1 MDALTCWIPEVEE
14 PAMPFDAIVI
24 GTGFGGTIA
33 AVQLVAQGKSV
44 LMIERGTFWRSPYP
58 LPPITSTEGDAFGD
72 WAKQN
77 NMPVQY
83 WPRPDHRGG
92 LSDFLAALRNLH
104 KDGLYQYSIFHQADV
119 LTASGVGGGS
129 LIYSNVTIRPKDEAL
144 ARIGLKLGEGEFT
157 AARQWMEG
165 PHGNRKA
172 ANRGWLNYVV
182 TKVPMGKEMTAADF
196 VQLGVDPNDP
206 TQDTDGAYVLLDRSR
221 VLRKAAKEVSQKL
234 GVPMTWEP
242 LELAVLEYDAHK
254 AAQND
259 SDALL
264 AHAHCDR
271 QGRCILGCIPQARH
285 TLNKTLFKKV
295 LKNPGVTLL
304 PKCKVLQIAR
314 KPGGYEVTYEDRFT
328 GNGVQRQFAPR
339 VFLAGGVLGSTEILL
354 RSARAKTLPLSQ
366 TLGSKFSTNGDFGA
380 FAYQTVNKKTGRPL
394 PVSSTKGPINTSHVT
409 LNFNGRFIKI
419 EDCAIP
425 SLFAEYVSKGLEI
438 LDKAG
443 ASPNFFQ
450 LMKGILDSNVPE
462 HLIEGPDPYNP
473 KSFQTEAE
481 MLVDTFFFNVMGQ
494 DDATGKIALAGIDG
508 DQIDVGWKEPVA
520 QQKLWADI
528 EMLLR
533 EFSLAMGGRYIALPG
548 WQGVLGNKKL
558 VITHPLGGCPIGDT
572 HEMGVVDE
580 FGRVFDASKP
590 AASKEVLKDLY
601 VVDGSV
607 IPGALAANPSLTISA
622 QALKAV
628 TNALS

>member
-1 MDALTCWIPEVEE
+1 
-14 PAMPFDAIVI
+14 MPFDAIVI

-33 AVQLVAQGKSV
+33 AVQLVAKGKSV

-58 LPPITSTEGDAFGD
+58 LPPITTTEGDAFGD
-72 WAKQN
+72 WAKQH

-83 WPRPDHRGG
+83 WPRPDHRKG
-92 LSDFLAALRNLH
+92 LNDFLASLRNLH

-144 ARIGLKLGEGEFT
+144 ARISLKLGDAEFT

-196 VQLGVDPNDP
+196 VQLGVDPSDP
-206 TQDTDGAYVLLDRSR
+206 MTDTDGAYVLLDRSR
-221 VLRKAAKEVSQKL
+221 VLRKAAKEVAQKL
-234 GVPMTWEP
+234 SVPMTWEP
-242 LELAVLEYDAHK
+242 LELALFEYDTYK
-254 AAQND
+254 TPQKD
-259 SDALL
+259 SDVLV
-264 AHAHCDR
+264 AHTHCER
-271 QGRCILGCIPQARH
+271 QGRCMLGCIPQARH

-295 LKNPGVTLL
+295 LQNAGVTLL
-304 PKCKVLQIAR
+304 PKCKVLQIAQ

-328 GNGVQRQFAPR
+328 GKDTQTQFAPI
-339 VFLAGGVLGSTEILL
+339 VFLAAGVLGSTEILL
-354 RSARAKTLPLSQ
+354 RSAREKTLPLSQ
-366 TLGSKFSTNGDFGA
+366 ALGTKFSTNGDFGA
-380 FAYQTVNKKTGRPL
+380 FAYKTTNKKTGRPL
-394 PVSSTKGPINTSHVT
+394 PVSTTKGPINTSHVT

-419 EDCAIP
+419 EDCGIP
-425 SLFAEYVSKGLEI
+425 ALFAEFVSKGLEI
-438 LDKAG
+438 LDNAG

-450 LMKGILDSNVPE
+450 LMKGILDSNVME
-462 HLIEGPDPYNP
+462 HLIEVPDPYNP

-494 DDATGKIALAGIDG
+494 DDATGKITLAGIDG
-508 DQIDVGWKEPVA
+508 DQLDLGWKDPIA
-520 QQKLWADI
+520 QQTLWSDI

-533 EFSLAMGGRYIALPG
+533 EFSSAMGGTYIALPG
-548 WQGVLGNKKL
+548 WQAVLGNKKL

-572 HEMGVVDE
+572 HELGVVDE

-590 AASKEVLKDLY
+590 AASKEVLKGLY

-622 QALKAV
+622 QALKSV
-628 TNALS
+628 TKALS